1 MRKKITGKGE
11 SDLKIVLLEEKTVS
25 QGDVSLD
32 EFKELGEVT
41 GYPLTPQ
48 ELVAER
54 TRDAEAVIINK
65 TVFTREI
72 MEKCPKLRYIG
83 LCATGYNN
91 VDTKAA
97 AELGITV
104 CNVPAYSTSAV
115 AQQVFSYV
123 LHFASRTADY
133 SKDVHDGGWVR
144 SETFS
149 YFSIPTFELSG
160 MTMGIIGFG
169 SIGSAVAKIAQSFGM
184 KVIAATR
191 SPKTAEGVR
200 FVSID
205 EVFSQADF
213 ISLHCPLTED
223 TRGLVNSEKLSLCK
237 PSAYIINTSRG
248 PAVNENDLAQALKDG
263 IIAGAGLD
271 VVETE
276 PMKADNPLLGAP
288 NCLITPHVAWAP
300 VQTRQRLIR
309 AAAENLRCFIDGKP
323 VNKVN

>member
-1 MRKKITGKGE
+1 MKI
-11 SDLKIVLLEEKTVS
+11 ILLEEKTVS

-32 EFKELGEVT
+32 GFKALGQVT

-48 ELVAER
+48 DKVAER
-54 TRDAEAVIINK
+54 VGDAEAVIINK

-72 MEKCPKLRYIG
+72 MEKCPNLRYIG
-83 LCATGYNN
+83 LCATGFNN

-133 SKDVHDGGWVR
+133 NADVQSGGWVR
-144 SETFS
+144 SDTFS
-149 YFSIPTFELSG
+149 YFTIPTFELSG

-169 SIGSAVAKIAQSFGM
+169 SIGSAVARIAKAFGM
-184 KVIAATR
+184 NVIASTR
-191 SPKTAEGVR
+191 TPKTAEGVS
-200 FVSID
+200 FVSTE
-205 EVFSQADF
+205 EVFKCADF
-213 ISLHCPLTED
+213 ISLHCPLTDE
-223 TRGLVNSEKLSLCK
+223 TRGLVNMERLKFCK
-237 PSAYIINTSRG
+237 PTAYIINTSRG
-248 PAVNENDLAQALKDG
+248 PAVNEKDLAEALNSG

-276 PMKADNPLLGAP
+276 PMKADNPLLGAK
-288 NCLITPHVAWAP
+288 NCIITPHVAWAP
-300 VQTRQRLIR
+300 VQTRERLI
-309 AAAENLRCFIDGKP
+309 AAAVDNLRSFIDGAPK
-323 VNKVN
+323 NKVN

>member
-1 MRKKITGKGE
+1 MKI
-11 SDLKIVLLEEKTVS
+11 ILLEEKTVS

-32 EFKELGEVT
+32 GFKALGQVT

-48 ELVAER
+48 DKVAER
-54 TRDAEAVIINK
+54 VGDAEAVIINK

-72 MEKCPKLRYIG
+72 MEKCPNLRYIG
-83 LCATGYNN
+83 LCATGFNN

-133 SKDVHDGGWVR
+133 NADVQSGGWVR
-144 SETFS
+144 SDTFS
-149 YFSIPTFELSG
+149 YFTIPTFELSG

-169 SIGSAVAKIAQSFGM
+169 SIGSAVARIAKAFGM
-184 KVIAATR
+184 NVIASTR
-191 SPKTAEGVR
+191 TPKTEEGVS
-200 FVSID
+200 FVSTE
-205 EVFSQADF
+205 EVFKCADF
-213 ISLHCPLTED
+213 ISLHCPLTDE
-223 TRGLVNSEKLSLCK
+223 TRGLVNMERLKFCK
-237 PSAYIINTSRG
+237 PTAYIINTSRG
-248 PAVNENDLAQALKDG
+248 PAVNEKDLAEALNSG

-276 PMKADNPLLGAP
+276 PMKADNPLLGAK
-288 NCLITPHVAWAP
+288 NCIITPHVAWAP
-300 VQTRQRLIR
+300 VQTRERLI
-309 AAAENLRCFIDGKP
+309 AAAVDNLRSFIDGAPK
-323 VNKVN
+323 NKVN

>member
-1 MRKKITGKGE
+1 MKI
-11 SDLKIVLLEEKTVS
+11 ILLEEKTVS

-32 EFKELGEVT
+32 GFKALGQVT

-48 ELVAER
+48 DKVVER
-54 TRDAEAVIINK
+54 VGDAEAVIINK

-72 MEKCPKLRYIG
+72 MEKCPNLRYIG

-133 SKDVHDGGWVR
+133 NADVQSGGWVR
-144 SETFS
+144 SDTFS
-149 YFSIPTFELSG
+149 YFTIPTFELSG

-169 SIGSAVAKIAQSFGM
+169 SIGSAVARIARAFGM
-184 KVIAATR
+184 NVIASTR
-191 SPKTAEGVR
+191 TPKTAEGVS
-200 FVSID
+200 FVSTE
-205 EVFSQADF
+205 EVFKCADF
-213 ISLHCPLTED
+213 ISLHCPLTEE
-223 TRGLVNSEKLSLCK
+223 TKELVNMDTLRLCK
-237 PSAYIINTSRG
+237 PTAYIINTSRG
-248 PAVNENDLAQALKDG
+248 PVVNENDLAEALNSG

-271 VVETE
+271 VVEIE
-276 PMKADNPLLGAP
+276 PMKADNPLLGAR
-288 NCLITPHVAWAP
+288 NCIITPHVAWAP
-300 VQTRQRLIR
+300 VQTRERLI
-309 AAAENLRCFIDGKP
+309 AAAMDNLRSFIDGTPK
-323 VNKVN
+323 NKVN

>member
-1 MRKKITGKGE
+1 MKI
-11 SDLKIVLLEEKTVS
+11 ILLEEKTVS

-32 EFKELGEVT
+32 GFKALGQVT

-48 ELVAER
+48 DKVAER
-54 TRDAEAVIINK
+54 VGDAEAVIINK

-72 MEKCPKLRYIG
+72 MEKCPNLRYIG
-83 LCATGYNN
+83 LCATGFNN

-133 SKDVHDGGWVR
+133 NADVQSGGWVR
-144 SETFS
+144 SDTFS
-149 YFSIPTFELSG
+149 YFTIPTFELSG

-169 SIGSAVAKIAQSFGM
+169 SIGSAVARIAKAFGM
-184 KVIAATR
+184 NVIASTR
-191 SPKTAEGVR
+191 TPKTAEGVS
-200 FVSID
+200 FVSTE
-205 EVFSQADF
+205 EVFKCADF
-213 ISLHCPLTED
+213 ISLHCPLTDE
-223 TRGLVNSEKLSLCK
+223 TRGLVNMERLRLCK
-237 PSAYIINTSRG
+237 PTAYIINTSRG
-248 PAVNENDLAQALKDG
+248 PAVNEKDLAEALNSG

-276 PMKADNPLLGAP
+276 PMKADNPLLGAK
-288 NCLITPHVAWAP
+288 NCIITPHVAWAP
-300 VQTRQRLIR
+300 VQTRERLI
-309 AAAENLRCFIDGKP
+309 AAAVDNLRSFIDGAPK
-323 VNKVN
+323 NKVN

>member
-1 MRKKITGKGE
+1 MKI
-11 SDLKIVLLEEKTVS
+11 ILLEEKTVS

-32 EFKELGEVT
+32 EFSALGEVT

-48 ELVAER
+48 DKVIER
-54 TRDAEAVIINK
+54 TKNAEAVIINK

-72 MEKCPKLRYIG
+72 MEKCPRLRYIG

-91 VDTKAA
+91 VDIKAA

-104 CNVPAYSTSAV
+104 CNVPAYSTMAV

-133 SKDVHDGGWVR
+133 NADVQSGGWIR
-144 SETFS
+144 SDTFS
-149 YFSIPTFELSG
+149 YFAIPTFELSG

-169 SIGSAVAKIAQSFGM
+169 SIGSAVSHIARSFGM
-184 KVIAATR
+184 NVIASTR
-191 SPKTAEGVR
+191 TPKTADGVTL
-200 FVSID
+200 VTTE
-205 EVFSQADF
+205 EVFKNADF
-213 ISLHCPLTED
+213 ISLHCPLTES
-223 TRGLVNSEKLSLCK
+223 TKGLVNMKMLKLCK

-248 PAVNENDLAQALKDG
+248 PVVNEHDLAQALNSG
-263 IIAGAGLD
+263 IISGAGLD

-276 PMKADNPLLGAP
+276 PMKADNPLLGAK

-300 VQTRQRLIR
+300 VQTRQRLIA
-309 AAAENLRCFIDGKP
+309 AAAENLRSFINGTPK
-323 VNKVN
+323 NKVN